1 MAEETEYYRLVLKKY
16 KKAQKALSFTVAGL
30 GVVTTAM
37 SSGAVASALTGVGIV
52 VAVPLGIVGAV
63 CGAVSTGLVAASKKV
78 ENKVNKHARTSLL
91 ASFKHATINALV
103 SKALDNNS
111 ISDAE
116 FRTWRLYVSCI
127 PPTTI
132 VHSSHA

>member
-1 MAEETEYYRLVLKKY
+1 M
-16 KKAQKALSFTVAGL
+16 AGL

-52 VAVPLGIVGAV
+52 VAVPLGIFGVV
-63 CGAVSTGLVAASKKV
+63 CGAVSTGLVTANKKV

-91 ASFKHATINALV
+91 VSVEHTAINALV

-116 FRTWRLYVSCI
+116 FK
-127 PPTTI
+127 TI
-132 VHSSHA
+132 MREVEKHRKNKEGLQFAKRPAGAPIS